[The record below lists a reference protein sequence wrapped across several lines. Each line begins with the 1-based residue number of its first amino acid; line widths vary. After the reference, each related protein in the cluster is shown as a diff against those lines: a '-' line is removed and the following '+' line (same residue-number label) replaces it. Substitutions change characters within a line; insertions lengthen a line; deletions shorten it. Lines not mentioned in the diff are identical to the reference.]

1 MFGGVLPERPERPH
15 LLRRLGVRDAALIV
29 MGGIV
34 GSGIFV
40 NPSVVAR
47 LVHTPL
53 LIMLA
58 WSIGGVIAIV
68 GAGVFAELA
77 ARRPYDGGVY
87 AYLRDAYHP
96 IVAFCYGWTLLLVSQ
111 SGGAAASAVTFAIYL
126 PKITGTALT
135 SVQLTVV
142 AVAVLAVF
150 TIVNCFGVRESATM
164 QNGFMIAKIA
174 AIGAVIVTGLFAV
187 HAAAG
192 HGTPIVL
199 PPDFNPFVA
208 IGLSLVPVM
217 FAYSGW
223 QTSTFMAGETRDSK
237 RSLPLGILFGVGGVI
252 VLYLGMNAVC
262 LYVLGPGGL
271 AGTMTPA
278 SDIVQAVL
286 GPVGAKVMASI
297 VALSTLGFIANQIL
311 TSPRVYFQMAADG
324 TFFKQ
329 LAWISPRTHVPVI
342 AIAVQGAAAAAIALA
357 GPERYNLI
365 LNWVTSIDYI
375 FFGFSALAI
384 FIFRRR
390 DRATGA
396 TEPWFRIPL
405 HPWSTLL
412 FLVVAWSI
420 VLDVVLKSPM
430 DATFGIGVLLTG
442 IPVYY
447 LFARMKVK
455 RENARSVP

>member
-1 MFGGVLPERPERPH
+1 MFGGELPQRPERPH

-47 LVHTPL
+47 LVHTPF

-58 WSIGGVIAIV
+58 WSIGGVVAIV

-77 ARRPYDGGVY
+77 ARRAHDGGVY

-111 SGGAAASAVTFAIYL
+111 SGGAAASAVTFAFYL
-126 PKITGTALT
+126 PAITGVTLT
-135 SVQLTVV
+135 SLQATIV
-142 AVAVLAVF
+142 AVAVLGVF
-150 TIVNCFGVRESATM
+150 TVVNCFGVRESATM

-174 AIGAVIVTGLFAV
+174 AIGAVILTGIFAV
-187 HAAAG
+187 QAAAG
-192 HGTPIVL
+192 HGAPIV
-199 PPDFNPFVA
+199 PADFNPLVA

-223 QTSTFMAGETRDSK
+223 QTSTFMAGETRDSN
-237 RSLPLGILFGVGGVI
+237 RSLPLGILVGVLGVV

-262 LYVLGPGGL
+262 LYVLGPARL

-278 SDIVQAVL
+278 SDIVQAAV
-286 GPVGAKVMASI
+286 GPIGAKIMASI

-329 LAWISPRTHVPVI
+329 LAWISPRTHVPVV
-342 AIAVQGAAAAAIALA
+342 AIAVQGAAAVVIACS
-357 GPERYNLI
+357 GRYDLI

-396 TEPWFRIPL
+396 PEPWFRIPL

-412 FLVVAWSI
+412 FLAVAWAI

-430 DATFGIGVLLTG
+430 DASFGIAVLLTG

-455 RENARSVP
+455 RENARSAS

>member
-1 MFGGVLPERPERPH
+1 MPGGVLPERPDQPH

-47 LVHTPL
+47 LVHTPFFV
-53 LIMLA
+53 MLA
-58 WSIGGVIAIV
+58 WTIGGVIAII

-77 ARRPYDGGVY
+77 ARRAHDGGVY

-96 IVAFCYGWTLLLVSQ
+96 VVAFCYGWTLLLVSQ
-111 SGGAAASAVTFAIYL
+111 SGGAAASAVTFAFYL
-126 PKITGTALT
+126 PAITGITLNA
-135 SVQLTVV
+135 VQATIV
-142 AVAVLAVF
+142 AVIVLGVF
-150 TIVNCFGVRESATM
+150 TVVNCFGVRESTTT
-164 QNGFMIAKIA
+164 QNGFMLAKIV
-174 AIGAVIVTGLFAV
+174 AIGAVIVVGVFAA
-187 HAAAG
+187 HAASGQGA
-192 HGTPIVL
+192 PLL
-199 PPDFNPFVA
+199 PSDFNPLVA

-223 QTSTFMAGETRDSK
+223 QTSTFMAGETRDSN
-237 RSLPLGILFGVGGVI
+237 RSLPIGILLGVLGVI

-262 LYVLGPGGL
+262 LYVLGPARL
-271 AGTMTPA
+271 AATMTPA
-278 SDIVQAVL
+278 SDIVQAVV
-286 GPVGAKVMASI
+286 GPLGAKIMASI

-311 TSPRVYFQMAADG
+311 TSPRVYFQMASDG

-342 AIAVQGAAAAAIALA
+342 AIAVQGAAAILIACS
-357 GPERYNLI
+357 GRYDLI
-365 LNWVTSIDYI
+365 LNWVTSIDYV

-390 DRATGA
+390 DHALGA
-396 TEPWFRIPL
+396 PEPWFVIPL

-412 FLVVAWSI
+412 FLVVAWGI
-420 VLDVVLKSPM
+420 VIDVVLKSPK
-430 DATFGIGVLLTG
+430 DASFGIAVLLTG

-447 LFARMKVK
+447 AFRRMK
-455 RENARSVP
+455 RAPG

>member
-1 MFGGVLPERPERPH
+1 MPGGVLPERPDQPH

-47 LVHTPL
+47 LVHTPFFV
-53 LIMLA
+53 MLA
-58 WSIGGVIAIV
+58 WTIGGVIAII

-77 ARRPYDGGVY
+77 ARRAHDGGVY

-96 IVAFCYGWTLLLVSQ
+96 VVAFCYGWTLLLVSQ
-111 SGGAAASAVTFAIYL
+111 SGGAAASAVTFAFYL
-126 PKITGTALT
+126 PAITGITLNALQAT
-135 SVQLTVV
+135 IV
-142 AVAVLAVF
+142 AVIVLGVF
-150 TIVNCFGVRESATM
+150 TVVNCFGVRESTTT
-164 QNGFMIAKIA
+164 QNGFMLAKIV
-174 AIGAVIVTGLFAV
+174 AIGAVIVVGVFAA
-187 HAAAG
+187 HAASGQGA
-192 HGTPIVL
+192 PLL
-199 PPDFNPFVA
+199 PSDFNPLVA

-223 QTSTFMAGETRDSK
+223 QTSTFMAGETRDSN
-237 RSLPLGILFGVGGVI
+237 RSLPIGILLGVLGVI

-262 LYVLGPGGL
+262 LYVLGPARL
-271 AGTMTPA
+271 AATMTPA
-278 SDIVQAVL
+278 SDIVQAVV
-286 GPVGAKVMASI
+286 GPLGAKIMASI

-311 TSPRVYFQMAADG
+311 TSPRVYFQMASDG

-342 AIAVQGAAAAAIALA
+342 AIAVQGAAAILIACS
-357 GPERYNLI
+357 GRYDLI
-365 LNWVTSIDYI
+365 LNWVTSIDYV

-390 DRATGA
+390 DHALGA
-396 TEPWFRIPL
+396 PEPWFVIPL

-412 FLVVAWSI
+412 FLVVAWGI
-420 VLDVVLKSPM
+420 VIDVVLKSPK
-430 DATFGIGVLLTG
+430 DASFGIAVLLTG

-447 LFARMKVK
+447 AFRRMK
-455 RENARSVP
+455 RAPG

>member
-1 MFGGVLPERPERPH
+1 
-15 LLRRLGVRDAALIV
+15 

-47 LVHTPL
+47 LVHTPF
-53 LIMLA
+53 LIMGA
-58 WSIGGVIAIV
+58 WVVGGIIAIV

-87 AYLRDAYHP
+87 AYLRSAYHP

-111 SGGAAASAVTFAIYL
+111 SGGSAASAVTFALYL
-126 PKITGTALT
+126 PAITGITLT
-135 SVQLTVV
+135 TVQGTIVGVV
-142 AVAVLAVF
+142 VLAIF
-150 TIVNCFGVRESATM
+150 TIINCLGVRESTST
-164 QNGFMIAKIA
+164 QNGFMIAKIV
-174 AIGAVIVTGLFAV
+174 AIAGVIVTGFFAV
-187 HAAAG
+187 RATAG
-192 HGTPIVL
+192 AGVPIV
-199 PPDFNPFVA
+199 PADFNPFVA

-223 QTSTFMAGETRDSK
+223 QTSSFMAGEMRESN
-237 RSLPLGILFGVGGVI
+237 RSLPIGILVGVIAVI
-252 VLYLGMNAVC
+252 VLYLAMNAVC
-262 LYVLGPGGL
+262 IYVLGPVRLG
-271 AGTMTPA
+271 GTMTPA
-278 SDIVQAVL
+278 SDIVRAVV

-342 AIAVQGAAAAAIALA
+342 AIAVQGAAAIAIALA
-357 GPERYNLI
+357 GPERYSLI

-375 FFGFSALAI
+375 FFGFAALAV

-390 DRATGA
+390 DRIAGA
-396 TEPWFRIPL
+396 PEPWFRIPL

-412 FLVVAWSI
+412 FLLAAWAI
-420 VLDVVLKSPM
+420 VIDVVLKSPM
-430 DATFGIGVLLTG
+430 DASFGIGVLLTG

-447 LFARMKVK
+447 AFSRGLDSD
-455 RENARSVP
+455 RSAT

>member
-1 MFGGVLPERPERPH
+1 
-15 LLRRLGVRDAALIV
+15 
-29 MGGIV
+29 MGGII

-58 WSIGGVIAIV
+58 WTIGGTVAIV

-96 IVAFCYGWTLLLVSQ
+96 VVAFCYGWTLLLVSQ
-111 SGGAAASAVTFAIYL
+111 SGGAAASAVTFAFYL
-126 PKITGTALT
+126 PAITGIALNSLQAT
-135 SVQLTVV
+135 IV
-142 AVAVLAVF
+142 AVAVLALF
-150 TIVNCFGVRESATM
+150 TVINCFGVRESTST

-174 AIGAVIVTGLFAV
+174 AIGAVILSGLFAV
-187 HAAAG
+187 QAASG
-192 HGTPIVL
+192 HGVPIV
-199 PPDFNPFVA
+199 PADFNPFVA
-208 IGLSLVPVM
+208 IGLSLIPVM

-223 QTSTFMAGETRDSK
+223 QTSTFMAGETRDSN
-237 RSLPLGILFGVGGVI
+237 RSLPIGILFGVLGVI

-262 LYVLGPGGL
+262 LYVLGADRL
-271 AGTMTPA
+271 AATMTPA
-278 SDIVQAVL
+278 SDIVQAAV
-286 GPVGAKVMASI
+286 GPLGAKIMASI

-329 LAWISPRTHVPVI
+329 LAWISPRSHVPVI
-342 AIAVQGAAAAAIALA
+342 AIAVQGAAAVAIALA

-365 LNWVTSIDYI
+365 LNWVTSIDYV

-390 DRATGA
+390 DRAIGA
-396 TEPWFRIPL
+396 PEPWFRIPL

-412 FLVVAWSI
+412 FLGVAWSI
-420 VLDVVLKSPM
+420 VLDVVVKSPR
-430 DATFGIGVLLTG
+430 DASFGVAVLLTG

-447 LFARMKVK
+447 LFRAIKAGGEDAR
-455 RENARSVP
+455 

>member
-1 MFGGVLPERPERPH
+1 
-15 LLRRLGVRDAALIV
+15 
-29 MGGIV
+29 
-34 GSGIFV
+34 
-40 NPSVVAR
+40 
-47 LVHTPL
+47 
-53 LIMLA
+53 
-58 WSIGGVIAIV
+58 
-68 GAGVFAELA
+68 
-77 ARRPYDGGVY
+77 
-87 AYLRDAYHP
+87 
-96 IVAFCYGWTLLLVSQ
+96 
-111 SGGAAASAVTFAIYL
+111 VTFAFYL
-126 PKITGTALT
+126 PVITGITLNL
-135 SVQLTVV
+135 VQATIVG
-142 AVAVLAVF
+142 VAVLALF
-150 TIVNCFGVRESATM
+150 TVVNCFGVRESTST
-164 QNGFMIAKIA
+164 QNGFMIAKIV
-174 AIGAVIVTGLFAV
+174 AICAVIVTGLFAV

-192 HGTPIVL
+192 HGAPVL
-199 PPDFNPFVA
+199 PSDFNPFAA

-217 FAYSGW
+217 FTYSGW

-237 RSLPLGILFGVGGVI
+237 RSLPLGILFGVLGVI
-252 VLYLGMNAVC
+252 VLYLGMTAVC
-262 LYVLGPGGL
+262 LYVLGPARL

-278 SDIVQAVL
+278 SDIVQAAVGPL
-286 GPVGAKVMASI
+286 GARIMAAI

-342 AIAVQGAAAAAIALA
+342 AIAVQGAAAIAIALA

-390 DRATGA
+390 DRAAGTP
-396 TEPWFRIPL
+396 EPWFRMPL

-420 VLDVVLKSPM
+420 VLDVVLKSPL
-430 DATFGIGVLLTG
+430 DASFGVAVLLTG

-447 LFARMKVK
+447 LFRRMKAK
-455 RENARSVP
+455 AA

>member
-1 MFGGVLPERPERPH
+1 M
-15 LLRRLGVRDAALIV
+15 RDAALIV

-58 WSIGGVIAIV
+58 WTIGGAIAII

-77 ARRPYDGGVY
+77 ARRPHDGGVY

-96 IVAFCYGWTLLLVSQ
+96 VVAFSYGWTLLLVSQ
-111 SGGAAASAVTFAIYL
+111 SGGAAASAVTFAFYL
-126 PKITGTALT
+126 PAITGIALT
-135 SVQLTVV
+135 SLQATIV
-142 AVAVLAVF
+142 AIAVLATF
-150 TIVNCFGVRESATM
+150 TIINCFGVRESTTT
-164 QNGFMIAKIA
+164 QNGFMLAKIA
-174 AIGAVIVTGLFAV
+174 AIGAVIVAGLFAV

-192 HGTPIVL
+192 HGTPAVL
-199 PPDFNPFVA
+199 PADFNPFVA

-223 QTSTFMAGETRDSK
+223 QTSTFMAGETRDSN
-237 RSLPLGILFGVGGVI
+237 RSLPLGILFGVLGVI

-262 LYVLGPGGL
+262 LYVLGPARL
-271 AGTMTPA
+271 ASTMTPA
-278 SDIVQAVL
+278 SDIVQAVV
-286 GPVGAKVMASI
+286 GPFGAKIMAAI

-342 AIAVQGAAAAAIALA
+342 AIAVQGSAAIAIALA

-390 DRATGA
+390 DRTSGA
-396 TEPWFRIPL
+396 PEPWFRIPL

-412 FLVVAWSI
+412 FLVVAWGI
-420 VLDVVLKSPM
+420 VVDVVLKSPT
-430 DATFGIGVLLTG
+430 DASFGIAVLLTG

-447 LFARMKVK
+447 VFRRMKK
-455 RENARSVP
+455 PAG

>member
-1 MFGGVLPERPERPH
+1 LPEPPDRPH

-47 LVHTPL
+47 LVHTPFFV
-53 LIMLA
+53 MLA
-58 WSIGGVIAIV
+58 WTTGGVIAII

-77 ARRPYDGGVY
+77 ARRAHDGGVY

-96 IVAFCYGWTLLLVSQ
+96 VVAFCYGWTLLLVSQ
-111 SGGAAASAVTFAIYL
+111 SGGAAASAVTFAFYL
-126 PKITGTALT
+126 PAITGITLNA
-135 SVQLTVV
+135 VQATIV
-142 AVAVLAVF
+142 AVVVLGVF
-150 TIVNCFGVRESATM
+150 TVVNCFGVRESTTT
-164 QNGFMIAKIA
+164 QNGFMLAKIV
-174 AIGAVIVTGLFAV
+174 AIGAVIVVGLFAA
-187 HAAAG
+187 HAASGQGA
-192 HGTPIVL
+192 PLL
-199 PPDFNPFVA
+199 PTDFNPLVA

-223 QTSTFMAGETRDSK
+223 QTSTFMAGETRESN
-237 RSLPLGILFGVGGVI
+237 RSLPIGILLGVLGVI

-262 LYVLGPGGL
+262 LYVLGPVRL
-271 AGTMTPA
+271 AATMTPA
-278 SDIVQAVL
+278 SDIVQAVV
-286 GPVGAKVMASI
+286 GPVGAKIMASI

-329 LAWISPRTHVPVI
+329 LAWISPRTYVPVV
-342 AIAVQGAAAAAIALA
+342 AIAVQGAAAILIACS
-357 GPERYNLI
+357 GRYDLI
-365 LNWVTSIDYI
+365 LNWVTSIDYV
-375 FFGFSALAI
+375 FFGFSALAV

-390 DRATGA
+390 DRALGA
-396 TEPWFRIPL
+396 PEPWFVIPL

-412 FLVVAWSI
+412 FLVVAWGI
-420 VLDVVLKSPM
+420 VIDVVLKSPR
-430 DATFGIGVLLTG
+430 DASFGIAVLLTG

-447 LFARMKVK
+447 VFRRMK
-455 RENARSVP
+455 RAPE

>member
-1 MFGGVLPERPERPH
+1 LPERPDQPH
-15 LLRRLGVRDAALIV
+15 LLRRLGVRDAGLIV

-47 LVHTPL
+47 LVHTPFF
-53 LIMLA
+53 IMLA
-58 WSIGGVIAIV
+58 WTIGGAIALI

-77 ARRPYDGGVY
+77 ARRPHDGGVY

-96 IVAFCYGWTLLLVSQ
+96 VVAFSYGWTLLLVSQ
-111 SGGAAASAVTFAIYL
+111 SGGAAASAVTFAFYL
-126 PKITGTALT
+126 PAITGTTLT
-135 SVQLTVV
+135 NVQATIV
-142 AVAVLAVF
+142 AVVVLAAF
-150 TIVNCFGVRESATM
+150 TVINCFGVRESTTT
-164 QNGFMIAKIA
+164 QNGFMLAKIV
-174 AIGAVIVTGLFAV
+174 AIGGVILIGFFAAR
-187 HAAAG
+187 AASG
-192 HGTPIVL
+192 HGAPIVF
-199 PPDFNPFVA
+199 PSDFNPLVA
-208 IGLSLVPVM
+208 IGLALVPVM

-223 QTSTFMAGETRDSK
+223 QTSTFMAGETRNSN
-237 RSLPLGILFGVGGVI
+237 RSLPLGILFGVLGVI

-262 LYVLGPGGL
+262 LYVLGPARL

-278 SDIVQAVL
+278 SDIVQAVV
-286 GPVGAKVMASI
+286 GPLGAKIMASV

-329 LAWISPRTHVPVI
+329 LAWISPRTHVPVV
-342 AIAVQGAAAAAIALA
+342 AIAVQGAAATAIALA

-384 FIFRRR
+384 FIFRHR
-390 DRATGA
+390 DRALGTP
-396 TEPWFRIPL
+396 EPWFVMPL

-412 FLVVAWSI
+412 FLVVAWGI
-420 VLDVVLKSPM
+420 VIDVVLKSPK
-430 DATFGIGVLLTG
+430 DASFGIAVLLTG

-447 LFARMKVK
+447 AFRRIKKAT
-455 RENARSVP
+455 A

>member
-1 MFGGVLPERPERPH
+1 M
-15 LLRRLGVRDAALIV
+15 RDAALIV

-58 WSIGGVIAIV
+58 WTIGGVIAIV
-68 GAGVFAELA
+68 GAGVFAELS
-77 ARRPYDGGVY
+77 ARRPLDGGVY

-111 SGGAAASAVTFAIYL
+111 SGGSAAAAVTFAFYL
-126 PKITGTALT
+126 PKITGSPLT

-142 AVAVLAVF
+142 AVTVLAIF
-150 TIVNCFGVRESATM
+150 TVVNFFGVRESTTT
-164 QNGFMIAKIA
+164 QNGFMVAKLL
-174 AIGAVIVTGLFAV
+174 AIVAVIVTGFFAV

-192 HGTPIVL
+192 HGMPIV
-199 PPDFNPFVA
+199 PADFNPFVA

-223 QTSTFMAGETRDSK
+223 QTSTFMAGETRDSN
-237 RSLPLGILFGVGGVI
+237 RSLPLGILFGVLGVI

-262 LYVLGPGGL
+262 LYVLGPARL

-278 SDIVQAVL
+278 SDIVQAVV
-286 GPVGAKVMASI
+286 GPAGAKIMAAI
-297 VALSTLGFIANQIL
+297 VALSTIGFIANQIL

-329 LAWISPRTHVPVI
+329 LAWISPRTHVPIV
-342 AIAVQGAAAAAIALA
+342 AIGVQGAAAIAIACS
-357 GPERYNLI
+357 GSYDLI

-375 FFGFSALAI
+375 FFGFAALAI

-390 DRATGA
+390 DRAAGA
-396 TEPWFRIPL
+396 PEPWFRIPL

-412 FLVVAWSI
+412 FLVVAWAI
-420 VLDVVLKSPM
+420 VVDVVLKSPL

-442 IPVYY
+442 IPVYF
-447 LFARMKVK
+447 LFRAIRAN
-455 RENARSVP
+455 RENARSAP

>member
-1 MFGGVLPERPERPH
+1 M
-15 LLRRLGVRDAALIV
+15 RDAALIV

-47 LVHTPL
+47 LVHTPF

-58 WSIGGVIAIV
+58 WIIGGVIAIV

-111 SGGAAASAVTFAIYL
+111 SGGSAAAAVTFALYL
-126 PKITGTALT
+126 PAITGIALT
-135 SVQLTVV
+135 TAQGTIVGVI
-142 AVAVLAVF
+142 VLAIF
-150 TIVNCFGVRESATM
+150 TIINCLGVRESTST
-164 QNGFMIAKIA
+164 QNAFMIAKIV
-174 AIGAVIVTGLFAV
+174 AIAAVIVAGLFAV
-187 HAAAG
+187 RATAG
-192 HGTPIVL
+192 AGVPIV
-199 PPDFNPFVA
+199 PADFNPVVA

-223 QTSTFMAGETRDSK
+223 QTSSFMAGEMRESN
-237 RSLPLGILFGVGGVI
+237 RSLPIGIIVGVLAVI
-252 VLYLGMNAVC
+252 VLYLAMNAVC
-262 LYVLGPGGL
+262 LYVLGPVRL
-271 AGTMTPA
+271 AATMTPA
-278 SDIVQAVL
+278 SDIIQAIV
-286 GPVGAKVMASI
+286 GPIGAKIMASI

-324 TFFKQ
+324 TFFKA
-329 LAWISPRTHVPVI
+329 LAWISPRTYVPVI
-342 AIAVQGAAAAAIALA
+342 AIAVQGAAAIAIALA

-365 LNWVTSIDYI
+365 LNWVTSIDYV
-375 FFGFSALAI
+375 FFGFAALAI

-390 DRATGA
+390 DRIAGA
-396 TEPWFRIPL
+396 PEPWFRIPL

-412 FLVVAWSI
+412 FMLAAWAIVV
-420 VLDVVLKSPM
+420 DVVLKSPM
-430 DATFGIGVLLTG
+430 DASFGIGVLLTG
-442 IPVYY
+442 IPIYY
-447 LFARMKVK
+447 VFRRLRGND
-455 RENARSVP
+455 RLPT

>member
-1 MFGGVLPERPERPH
+1 
-15 LLRRLGVRDAALIV
+15 

-47 LVHTPL
+47 LVHTPFF
-53 LIMLA
+53 IMLA
-58 WSIGGVIAIV
+58 WIIGGVIAIV
-68 GAGVFAELA
+68 GAGVFGELA
-77 ARRPYDGGVY
+77 ARRPHDGGVY

-96 IVAFCYGWTLLLVSQ
+96 VVAFCYGWTLLLVSQ
-111 SGGAAASAVTFAIYL
+111 SGGAAASAVTFAFYL
-126 PKITGTALT
+126 PVITGIVLT
-135 SVQLTVV
+135 SVQATIV
-142 AVAVLAVF
+142 AVVVLALF
-150 TIVNCFGVRESATM
+150 TIINCFGVRESTST
-164 QNGFMIAKIA
+164 QNGLMVAKLLAIA
-174 AIGAVIVTGLFAV
+174 AVIVTGFFAV
-187 HAAAG
+187 HATAG
-192 HGTPIVL
+192 VGVPLV
-199 PPDFNPFVA
+199 PADFNPVVA
-208 IGLSLVPVM
+208 IGLSLIPVM

-223 QTSTFMAGETRDSK
+223 QTSTFMAGEMRESN
-237 RSLPLGILFGVGGVI
+237 RSLPLGILYGVLGVI

-262 LYVLGPGGL
+262 IYVLGPERL
-271 AGTMTPA
+271 AATMTPA
-278 SDIVQAVL
+278 SDIVQAVV
-286 GPVGAKVMASI
+286 GPIGAKIMASI

-342 AIAVQGAAAAAIALA
+342 AIAVQGAAAVAIALA

-365 LNWVTSIDYI
+365 LNWVTSIDYV

-390 DRATGA
+390 DRVAGA
-396 TEPWFRIPL
+396 PEPWFRIPL

-412 FLVVAWSI
+412 FLVTAWAI
-420 VLDVVLKSPM
+420 VIDVVLKSPL
-430 DATFGIGVLLTG
+430 DASFGIAVLLTG

-447 LFARMKVK
+447 AFSRGQ
-455 RENARSVP
+455 RDGRSAT